1 MTKFSTPQKIILHFA
16 LSFCILIFVFCI
28 GNTADA
34 VELKL
39 ESDKV
44 PPFGMGQQFQ
54 VDLVLDTENEE
65 INAVEGKVIFPEGL
79 LELKEIRDG
88 NSIINFWIEKPK
100 NQNGTIIF
108 SGITPGGFNSE
119 KGLILS
125 VIFEAKKEGVAKFE
139 INDAR
144 VLRNDG
150 TGSAATL
157 TIAPFEIAISSEAPA
172 ETAAVA
178 IVQDTELPESFV
190 PEISKDESIANG
202 KWFVVFATQDK
213 ASGIDHYE
221 VKESR
226 QRILS
231 VFGRWV
237 SAESPYVLTDQ
248 ELRSYVLIKAVDK
261 VGNEKVMEIVP
272 KNPLAWYENYE
283 NWVMIIAG
291 VFILALTA
299 KKIWRKK

>member
-1 MTKFSTPQKIILHFA
+1 MTKVQKLKIFILLAVFIPFFATPVFA
-16 LSFCILIFVFCI
+16 AEVSFDTKTREIKANQLFEVGVFI
-28 GNTADA
+28 NTD
-34 VELKL
+34 
-39 ESDKV
+39 
-44 PPFGMGQQFQ
+44 
-54 VDLVLDTENEE
+54 NEE
-65 INAVEGKVIFPEGL
+65 INAFEGQIIFPKDIL
-79 LELKEIRDG
+79 VLKEIRDG

-100 NQNGTIIF
+100 NQNDAITF

-119 KGLILS
+119 KGLIFS
-125 VIFEAKKEGVAKFE
+125 AIFEAKKEGVAKFE

-157 TIAPFEIAISSEAPA
+157 TIAPFEVVVSEGVPA
-172 ETAAVA
+172 EISVLPK
-178 IVQDTELPESFV
+178 VRDSEPPESFV
-190 PEISKDESIANG
+190 PEIARDESIFDG
-202 KWFVVFATQDK
+202 KWFVVFVTQDK
-213 ASGIDHYE
+213 SSGIDHYE
-221 VKESR
+221 IKESR
-226 QRILS
+226 QKFFA
-231 VFGRWV
+231 VFKKWLPG
-237 SAESPYVLTDQ
+237 ESPYVLTDQ

-291 VFILALTA
+291 FLIIAGVFILALTA